1 MGIGRN
7 EAKRCERRDT
17 TMSSTTEPNV
27 PTEAEIHME
36 IMDIMPIERVRP
48 FDNYSDG
55 YAVICREDWINPAR
69 IEALEERTGLSVSS
83 INITDDDSLR
93 VYLR

>member
-1 MGIGRN
+1 M
-7 EAKRCERRDT
+7 
-17 TMSSTTEPNV
+17 STTETPNV

-55 YAVICREDWINPAR
+55 FAVICREDWINPTR
-69 IEALEERTGLSVSS
+69 LEALEERTGLSVSS
-83 INITDDDSLR
+83 INITDNDSLR